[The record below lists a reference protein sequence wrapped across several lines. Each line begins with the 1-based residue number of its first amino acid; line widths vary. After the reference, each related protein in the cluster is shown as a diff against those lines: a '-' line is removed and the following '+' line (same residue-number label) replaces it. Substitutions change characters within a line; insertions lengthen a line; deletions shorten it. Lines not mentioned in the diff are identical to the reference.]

1 MARGRTA
8 NTMVPRPFPANR
20 SIWLRVQARSSA
32 VAPPMSPELKA
43 PTNAATTPP
52 AATPAEP
59 GPDAW
64 ELRLVNQIRSAKPG
78 DATARAAWEE
88 LLTTYQD
95 RLFAMCAQL
104 CRDREVA
111 RDLTQETFVK
121 VIQGFDSYD
130 GRARLITWMTRIA
143 MNVTLSHLRRQKLR
157 RHASLD
163 GFAGPIP
170 GAAGGEEQSGGPIAR
185 LAQNREPGAE
195 RGVEK
200 RETGRALWRSIETLD
215 PDHQAVL
222 VLRDFH
228 DLDYQEIADV
238 LGVRVGTVKSRLFRA
253 RTALRDVLEREG
265 KQDI

>member
-1 MARGRTA
+1 M
-8 NTMVPRPFPANR
+8 P
-20 SIWLRVQARSSA
+20 
-32 VAPPMSPELKA
+32 PELKA
-43 PTNAATTPP
+43 PTIAAPTAPP
-52 AATPAEP
+52 AAPAEP

-64 ELRLVNQIRSAKPG
+64 ELRLVNQIRAAKPG

-88 LLTTYQD
+88 LLTAYQD

-111 RDLTQETFVK
+111 RDLTQETLVK
-121 VIQGFDSYD
+121 IIQGFESYD

-157 RHASLD
+157 RHASLN
-163 GFAGPIP
+163 GFGPTP

-185 LAQNREPGAE
+185 LAQNREPSAE
-195 RGVEK
+195 RGVEE
-200 RETGRALWRSIETLD
+200 RETGRALWRSIDTLD

-228 DLDYQEIADV
+228 GLDYQEIADA
-238 LGVRVGTVKSRLFRA
+238 LGVRVGTIKSRLFRA